1 MGTTDRRVDRADR
14 RGRRLVDEL
23 GREIRDARVA
33 AGLSQASVGRAV
45 GLDGS
50 SVSRIERGQVTGVA
64 LLALSRLM
72 GVVGLE
78 LSARAYPAGQPLR
91 DRAHLALLGRL
102 RSRLHS
108 NVGWQAEVPLPVPG
122 DQRGWDAVLT
132 CGQSKIGADAETR
145 PTDLQALVRRLA
157 LKQRDGHV
165 DQVLLVLRD
174 TRWNRA
180 VVREH
185 GDYLRSAF
193 PIDRRAALAALGA
206 GHDPGGNALLLL

>member
-14 RGRRLVDEL
+14 RGRRMVDEL

-50 SVSRIERGQVTGVA
+50 RISRIERGQVAGVA
-64 LLALSRLM
+64 LLTLTRLM

-78 LSARAYPAGQPLR
+78 LGARAYPAGQPLR

-102 RSRLHS
+102 RSELHS
-108 NVGWQAEVPLPVPG
+108 SVGWRAEVPLPISG

-132 CGQSKIGADAETR
+132 CGQIKIGADAETR
-145 PTDLQALVRRLA
+145 PTDLQALVRRLT
-157 LKQRDGHV
+157 LKQRDGRV
-165 DQVLLVLRD
+165 DRVLLVLRD

-180 VVREH
+180 LVREH
-185 GDYLRSAF
+185 ADYLRSAF
-193 PIDRRAALAALGA
+193 PIDHSAALAALGA
-206 GHDPGGNALLLL
+206 GRDPGGSALLLL